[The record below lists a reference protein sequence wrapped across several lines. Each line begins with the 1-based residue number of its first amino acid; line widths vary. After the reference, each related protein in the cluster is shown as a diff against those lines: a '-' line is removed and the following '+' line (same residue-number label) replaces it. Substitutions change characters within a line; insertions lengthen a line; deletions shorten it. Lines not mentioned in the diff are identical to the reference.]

1 MSTAETTL
9 DPYRRC
15 EDGCS
20 HDLARGVLLSDLRDD
35 DGPYPSL
42 WVVSGFFGGGVVLP
56 AALAADE
63 AEAA

>member
-1 MSTAETTL
+1 MSTAETTF

-20 HDLARGVLLSDLRDD
+20 HDLARGVLLSDLRDG

-42 WVVSGFFGGGVVLP
+42 WVVSGFFGGIELP
-56 AALAADE
+56 AALAVEE